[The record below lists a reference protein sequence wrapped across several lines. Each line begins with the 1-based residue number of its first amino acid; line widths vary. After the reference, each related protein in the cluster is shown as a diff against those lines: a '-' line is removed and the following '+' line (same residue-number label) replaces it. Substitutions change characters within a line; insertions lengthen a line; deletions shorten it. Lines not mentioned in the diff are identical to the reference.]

1 MIVFEKIRWKN
12 FLSTGNVF
20 SEVDLKGSPSTLI
33 VGSNGAGKSTMLD
46 AICFVL
52 FKKPFRKISQ
62 AQLINAVNEKEM
74 LVSIEFKIGSTHWQ
88 VNRGVKPNI
97 FEIFR
102 DGTALNQESNQRDQ
116 QTWLEQSVLKL
127 NYKSFTQVV
136 ILGSS
141 TFIPFMQLTA
151 PNRREVI
158 EDLLDIKVF
167 STMNDIL
174 KGRAKGLRDSITQ
187 ATYDLD
193 LIKEKV
199 EIQQRFIEDI
209 KANQRKQRDAKS
221 TDIHTLQSEVDVLE
235 DNIIKAAETVDL
247 LQNEADSIGD
257 VTSKLNE
264 LKVYQSKFNDKK
276 KTLNKEMKFY
286 EENDRCPT
294 CSQTI
299 TERSKK
305 THQQGISD
313 QLNQIASATVDLK
326 QKLEEIKEQVSL
338 KEGKIKEIRD
348 IQSNISSDTK
358 EIRWKKKSM
367 KKIQEEIDTPQTD
380 NLKREQNNLKTLVK
394 EGLEGEI
401 ALKETKKVK
410 ENFDV
415 CSSLLKDTGIKSQII
430 KKYLPIMNQLINK
443 YLNELDFYV
452 SFDLNENFEETIKS
466 RFRDEFSYASFSEG
480 EKMRIDLA
488 LLFTWRTIAKM
499 KNSANTNL
507 LILDE
512 IFDSSLDIAG
522 TYDFMKILRSFND
535 STNVFIISHK
545 TDVLQDKFE
554 RILKVEKRQNFSVIN
569 EESGI

>member
-116 QTWLEQSVLKL
+116 QVWLEQSVLKL

-141 TFIPFMQLTA
+141 TFVPFMQLTA

-167 STMNDIL
+167 STMNEIL

-199 EIQQRFIEDI
+199 ELQQRFIEDI
-209 KANQRKQRDAKS
+209 KANQKKQRDAKS

-235 DNIIKAAETVDL
+235 DNIIKSAETVDL

-305 THQQGISD
+305 THQKGISD

-367 KKIQEEIDTPQTD
+367 KKIQDEIDTPQTD

-394 EGLEGEI
+394 EGLGGEI

-410 ENFDV
+410 ENYDV

-452 SFDLNENFEETIKS
+452 SFDLDENFEETIKS

-545 TDVLQDKFE
+545 PDVLQDKFE
-554 RILKVEKRQNFSVIN
+554 RILRVEKKQNFSVIN

>member
-12 FLSTGNVF
+12 FLATGNAF

-74 LVSIEFKIGSTHWQ
+74 MVSIEFKIGSTHWQ

-209 KANQRKQRDAKS
+209 KANQKKQRDAKS
-221 TDIHTLQSEVDVLE
+221 TDIHTLQTEVDVLE

-299 TERSKK
+299 TESSKK
-305 THQQGISD
+305 SNQRGITD
-313 QLNQIASATVDLK
+313 QLNQIESATVDLE
-326 QKLEEIKEQVSL
+326 QKLQEIREQVSL

-466 RFRDEFSYASFSEG
+466 RFRDEFCYASFSEG

-522 TYDFMKILRSFND
+522 TYDLSLIH
-535 STNVFIISHK
+535 I
-545 TDVLQDKFE
+545 
-554 RILKVEKRQNFSVIN
+554 
-569 EESGI
+569 

>member
-1 MIVFEKIRWKN
+1 MIVFEKVRWKN
-12 FLSTGNVF
+12 FLSTGNAF
-20 SEVDLKGSPSTLI
+20 SEVDLKGSPSTLV

-62 AQLINAVNEKEM
+62 AQLINAVNEKDM
-74 LVSIEFKIGSTHWQ
+74 MVCIEFTIGSTHWQ

-116 QTWLEQSVLKL
+116 QVWLEQSVLKL

-141 TFIPFMQLTA
+141 TFVPFMQLTA

-174 KGRAKGLRDSITQ
+174 KVRAKGLRDSITQ

-199 EIQQRFIEDI
+199 EIQQRFIADI
-209 KANQRKQRDAKS
+209 KANQEKTKAKKG
-221 TDIHTLQSEVDVLE
+221 TDIHTLQQSIDELEEDIINASEQ
-235 DNIIKAAETVDL
+235 VDL
-247 LQNEADSIGD
+247 LQIEADKVGD
-257 VTSKLNE
+257 VSSKLNE
-264 LKVYQSKFNDKK
+264 LKVYQSKFKDKK

-305 THQQGISD
+305 TNQRGITD
-313 QLNQIASATVDLK
+313 QLTQIESATVDLE
-326 QKLEEIKEQVSL
+326 QKLQEIKEQVSL

-348 IQSNISSDTK
+348 IQSNISSNTK
-358 EIRWKKKSM
+358 EIRWKKKSI
-367 KKIQEEIDTPQTD
+367 KDIQAEIDTPQTD
-380 NLKREQNNLKTLVK
+380 NLKREQNNLKSLVK
-394 EGLEGEI
+394 EGLEGEKS
-401 ALKETKKVK
+401 LKVEKKKK

-415 CSSLLKDTGIKSQII
+415 CSALLKDTGIKSQII

-452 SFDLNENFEETIKS
+452 SFDLDENFEETIKS
-466 RFRDEFSYASFSEG
+466 RFRDEFCYASFSEG

-545 TDVLQDKFE
+545 PDVLQDKFE
-554 RILKVEKRQNFSVIN
+554 RILRVEKRQNFSVIN

>member
-12 FLSTGNVF
+12 FLSTGNAF

-74 LVSIEFKIGSTHWQ
+74 MVSIEFTIGSTHWQ

-102 DGTALNQESNQRDQ
+102 DGSALNQESNQRDQ

-141 TFIPFMQLTA
+141 TFVPFMQLTA

-199 EIQQRFIEDI
+199 EIQQRFIADI
-209 KANQRKQRDAKS
+209 KQNQENQRKAKS
-221 TDIHTLQSEVDVLE
+221 TDIHTLQTEVDELE
-235 DNIIKAAETVDL
+235 EDIINASEQVDL
-247 LQNEADSIGD
+247 LQNEADKVGD
-257 VTSKLNE
+257 VTHKLNE
-264 LKVYQSKFNDKK
+264 LRVYQSKFNDKK

-305 THQQGISD
+305 TNQQGISD
-313 QLNQIASATVDLK
+313 QLNQIESATVDLK

-348 IQSNISSDTK
+348 IQSNISSNTK
-358 EIRWKKKSM
+358 EIRWKKKSI

-394 EGLEGEI
+394 EGLDGETN
-401 ALKETKKVK
+401 LKIEKAKK

-452 SFDLNENFEETIKS
+452 SFDLDENFEETIKS

-522 TYDFMKILRSFND
+522 TYDFMKILRAFND

-545 TDVLQDKFE
+545 PDVLQDKFE
-554 RILKVEKRQNFSVIN
+554 RILRVEKRQNFSVIT

>member
-12 FLSTGNVF
+12 FLATGNAF

-74 LVSIEFKIGSTHWQ
+74 MVSIEFKIGSTHWQ

-209 KANQRKQRDAKS
+209 KANQKKQRDAKS
-221 TDIHTLQSEVDVLE
+221 TDIHTLQTEVDVLE

-299 TERSKK
+299 TESSKK
-305 THQQGISD
+305 SNQKGISD
-313 QLNQIASATVDLK
+313 QLSAIESATVDLK

-452 SFDLNENFEETIKS
+452 SFDLDENFEETIKS

-545 TDVLQDKFE
+545 PDVLQDKFD
-554 RILKVEKRQNFSVIN
+554 RILRVEKKQNFSVIN

>member
-209 KANQRKQRDAKS
+209 KANQKKQRDAKS
-221 TDIHTLQSEVDVLE
+221 TDIHTLQTEVDVLE

-299 TERSKK
+299 TESSKK
-305 THQQGISD
+305 SNQKGISD
-313 QLNQIASATVDLK
+313 QLSAIESATVDLK

-545 TDVLQDKFE
+545 PDVLQDKFE
-554 RILKVEKRQNFSVIN
+554 RILRVEKKQNFSVIN

>member
-116 QTWLEQSVLKL
+116 QVWLEQSVLKL

-141 TFIPFMQLTA
+141 TFVPFMQLTA

-235 DNIIKAAETVDL
+235 DNIIKSAETVDWR
-247 LQNEADSIGD
+247 QNEADSIGD

-305 THQQGISD
+305 THQKGISD

-367 KKIQEEIDTPQTD
+367 KKIQDEIDTPQTD

-394 EGLEGEI
+394 EGLGGEI

-410 ENFDV
+410 ENYDV

-554 RILKVEKRQNFSVIN
+554 RILKVEKRQNFSIIN